1 MKSNIIDL
9 NSNCIEN
16 PKLQN
21 VLNRSQDAE
30 ETKKLVIP
38 IKFEDIVKLIGTNM
52 DRMAELIVPVT
63 EFEEKIIQVV
73 SDIDLSGYLL
83 FLYGTSGVG
92 KSTFISSLEFRK
104 HIPIQKI
111 ESIDARKLIIDDNES
126 IAKLT
131 KLFKRIDSI

>member
-1 MKSNIIDL
+1 
-9 NSNCIEN
+9 
-16 PKLQN
+16 LQN